1 MHSFEI
7 LPHTADLR
15 LKISGDSPEELFRA
29 AVIGMGS
36 VIKRDACDAG
46 KINKK
51 KNVSLRS
58 ADRTALLV
66 DFLSEVLTASQT
78 DKIVFCDASFEKL
91 TETELIGEI
100 KGTTVDEF
108 DEDIKAV
115 TYHEADVQKNERG
128 QWETV
133 IIFDI

>member
-1 MHSFEI
+1 MRSFEI

-29 AVIGMGS
+29 AVEGMAS
-36 VIKRDACDAG
+36 IIKKDACGDAG
-46 KINKK
+46 AEIKK
-51 KNVSLRS
+51 KVSLNS

-66 DFLSEVLTASQT
+66 DFLSEVLTVSQT

-91 TETELIGEI
+91 TETELTAEVIGP
-100 KGTTVDEF
+100 KVDEF

-115 TYHEADVQKNERG
+115 TYHEANIVQNEKG
-128 QWETV
+128 QWETI